1 VAGRVPEYVI
11 QQILGSVDFV
21 RLASRFCDLKKKGRT
36 FWALCPFHKEKTP
49 SFSLDPENGLYYC
62 FGCKEGG
69 NAFTLLQKLEGLSFG
84 EALRALAAEAGVD
97 LSQYEAEA
105 GPGADEMERMRRLNE
120 LATAFYERCLQ
131 KARGSETARDY
142 LAGRSISPDSIE
154 KWRIG
159 YAPDG
164 WEHFLKCARGRAYEP
179 EIVEKVGLA
188 LPRQNTPGHYDR
200 FRNRLMFPIG
210 DSVGR
215 TIGFGAR
222 ALSPDDEPKYLNTP
236 ETPLFD
242 KGSSFFGL
250 GEAREAIRSSGR
262 AVILEGYTDVIM
274 AHQHGVCETVA
285 VLGTALTE
293 HHARRLAR
301 LARRVV
307 LVFDADEAG
316 QNSAARSIEVL
327 LNEDL
332 EIRVAR
338 LPAGQ
343 DPCEYIVAE
352 GGEEFGHRLDE
363 SQEFWEFR
371 LARARSRFGD
381 DSIESR
387 SAALRDVLEMVLA
400 VRDPARRGMIVQW
413 VAHELGVRERDAW
426 AYVERSARRTSGR
439 RPETAAGARN
449 ARRSG
454 LKADDVIPGEL
465 LGLILAH
472 PDLAPRAAEGL
483 DLEQLKDCPAKEL
496 LAEAISR
503 GSSGSKFDTK
513 AFLASL
519 DDAPR
524 AAAASRALGEETV
537 REERIT
543 QATPAERLE
552 GYLEY
557 LSRVRAG
564 GTAPLPRTD
573 EELRAYVERLKDK
586 DRSSAR
592 VE

>member
-21 RLASRFCDLKKKGRT
+21 RLASRFCELKKKGRT

-49 SFSLDPENGLYYC
+49 SFSVDPENGLYYC
-62 FGCKEGG
+62 FGCREGG
-69 NAFTLLQKLEGLSFG
+69 NAFSLLQKLEGLSFG
-84 EALRALAAEAGVD
+84 EALRSLAAEAGVD
-97 LSQYEAEA
+97 LSQYESQP
-105 GPGADEMERMRRLNE
+105 GPGPDEMGRMRQLNE
-120 LATAFYERCLQ
+120 LATSFYERCLQ
-131 KARGSETARDY
+131 KARGSENARDY
-142 LAGRSISPDSIE
+142 LAGREISAESVE

-159 YAPDG
+159 YAPEG
-164 WEHFLKCARGRAYEP
+164 WEHFLKCARGRGFEP
-179 EIVEKVGLA
+179 EIVEKAGLA

-200 FRNRLMFPIG
+200 FRNRLMFPIT
-210 DSVGR
+210 DAVGR

-250 GEAREAIRSSGR
+250 AEAREAIRSSER
-262 AVILEGYTDVIM
+262 VVILEGYTDVIM

-316 QNSAARSIEVL
+316 QNSASRSIEVL
-327 LNEDL
+327 LNEEL

-343 DPCEYIVAE
+343 DPCEYLVAE
-352 GGEEFGHRLDE
+352 GGEAFRERLDE
-363 SQEFWEFR
+363 SEDFWEFR

-381 DSIESR
+381 DSVESR
-387 SAALRDVLEMVLA
+387 TSALRDVLDMALA

-426 AYVERSARRTSGR
+426 AHVERATRRTSRR
-439 RPETAAGARN
+439 RPEGPADARSG
-449 ARRSG
+449 RSSG
-454 LKADDVIPGEL
+454 LKAEDVLPAEV
-465 LGLILAH
+465 LGLVLAN
-472 PDLAPRAAEGL
+472 PGLVRQAAEGL
-483 DLEQLKDCPAKEL
+483 DLEQLKDCAAREL
-496 LAEAISR
+496 LAQVIGAGTEREFDAR
-503 GSSGSKFDTK
+503 G
-513 AFLASL
+513 FLASIE
-519 DDAPR
+519 DAGL
-524 AAAASRALGEETV
+524 AAVASRSLAEEKV

-543 QATPAERLE
+543 QATPAERLA
-552 GYLEY
+552 GYLDY
-557 LSRVRAG
+557 LRKAGAG
-564 GTAPLPRTD
+564 GAAALPRTD
-573 EELRAYVERLKDK
+573 DELRAYVERLKDR
-586 DRSSAR
+586 DGSSAR